1 MAEIGAN
8 LAGNNTALPLPVE
21 PDVIPLPPIAS
32 PEVILLAVAT
42 IIIVGIFGEAFFRR
56 TGIPDVAFL
65 MVLGVVVGPV
75 LGIIGTETAVE
86 IVPYFAAIALILIM
100 FDGGLHLSIKNLIT
114 TAHYAFIL
122 AIISFLS
129 AVITIAVVAVYALS
143 WEWIP
148 SLLLGVMLGG
158 SSSIIVFGLV
168 RRLPI
173 TEETK
178 AVLSLESAL
187 TDIFATLGAFI
198 IFGIITSG
206 QVDPSQIE
214 STAVR
219 SIAIGLGLGVGVGI
233 PWLYVESKITQSKH
247 AYMFTLAA
255 LFALFFAARSLGE
268 SGALTALIFGLTMGN
283 RDVLNK
289 YLKLSVPHISTDNP
303 FHDQVTFLVRT
314 FFFVFIGLLATIGKI
329 EYVVF
334 GIGTAIAIF
343 AGRKYITDFSYK
355 AGSFLM
361 KNLNKVVLT
370 KWVDDTASVPEY
382 DKKITAIM
390 LPRGL
395 AAAVLS
401 TVPLTL
407 GIPNAEAFPQ
417 IVFIVIITT
426 VIITTVGIVRGAK
439 NQTKPTSM

>member
-219 SIAIGLGLGVGVGI
+219 SIVTGLGLG
-233 PWLYVESKITQSKH
+233 
-247 AYMFTLAA
+247 
-255 LFALFFAARSLGE
+255 
-268 SGALTALIFGLTMGN
+268 
-283 RDVLNK
+283 
-289 YLKLSVPHISTDNP
+289 
-303 FHDQVTFLVRT
+303 
-314 FFFVFIGLLATIGKI
+314 
-329 EYVVF
+329 
-334 GIGTAIAIF
+334 
-343 AGRKYITDFSYK
+343 
-355 AGSFLM
+355 
-361 KNLNKVVLT
+361 
-370 KWVDDTASVPEY
+370 
-382 DKKITAIM
+382 
-390 LPRGL
+390 
-395 AAAVLS
+395 
-401 TVPLTL
+401 
-407 GIPNAEAFPQ
+407 
-417 IVFIVIITT
+417 
-426 VIITTVGIVRGAK
+426 
-439 NQTKPTSM
+439 